1 MKSKFNKIPGLPKL
15 ILLITGFIF
24 IFSSCQKNRFDKL
37 IGRVYYHEDSIFQ
50 MTAGFDKDTIY
61 YIMKDS
67 LRPLFHRS
75 KYKSKKIDD
84 STYLLELT
92 DKPKF
97 WEKNSW
103 EIIVRDDKGFVS
115 KESKRYY
122 RLYSD
127 TLFFQNV
134 F

>member
-1 MKSKFNKIPGLPKL
+1 MKSNLTKTPFLPK
-15 ILLITGFIF
+15 IIF
-24 IFSSCQKNRFDKL
+24 GMIMLMFLFSSCQNKFDKL
-37 IGRVYYHEDSIFQ
+37 IGKVYYYEDSIFQ

-75 KYKSKKIDD
+75 KYKINKIDD
-84 STYLLELT
+84 STFILDLSE
-92 DKPKF
+92 KPKF
-97 WEKNSW
+97 WDKKTW
-103 EIIVRDDKGFVS
+103 EIIVRDDKGFIS

>member
-1 MKSKFNKIPGLPKL
+1 MNSNFCKIPLLPKL
-15 ILLITGFIF
+15 IFSIIGLMFL
-24 IFSSCQKNRFDKL
+24 FSSCQNKFNKL
-37 IGRVYYHEDSIFQ
+37 VGKVYYYEDSIFQ
-50 MTAGFDKDTIY
+50 MTAGFDNDTIY

-75 KYKSKKIDD
+75 NYKSKKIND
-84 STYLLELT
+84 STFLLELT
-92 DKPKF
+92 DKPTF
-97 WEKNSW
+97 WDKNTW

-115 KESKRYY
+115 KESQRYY

>member
-1 MKSKFNKIPGLPKL
+1 MNSNFTKIPLLPK
-15 ILLITGFIF
+15 FIF
-24 IFSSCQKNRFDKL
+24 CPIVLIFLFSSCQTRFDKL
-37 IGRVYYHEDSIFQ
+37 VGKVYYYEDSIFQ

-75 KYKSKKIDD
+75 KYKSKKIND
-84 STYLLELT
+84 STFMLELT

-97 WEKNSW
+97 WDKNTW
-103 EIIVRDDKGFVS
+103 EIIVPNDKGFLS
-115 KESKRYY
+115 KESQRYY

>member
-1 MKSKFNKIPGLPKL
+1 MNSNFCKIPLLPKL
-15 ILLITGFIF
+15 IFSIIGLMFL
-24 IFSSCQKNRFDKL
+24 FSSCQNKFNKL
-37 IGRVYYHEDSIFQ
+37 VGKVYYYEDSIFQ
-50 MTAGFDKDTIY
+50 MTAGFDNDTIY

-75 KYKSKKIDD
+75 NYKSKKIND
-84 STYLLELT
+84 STFLLELT
-92 DKPKF
+92 DKPTF
-97 WEKNSW
+97 WDKNTW